1 MINSVGLHGPGV
13 AAWLEHDL
21 PSLDETGARVVVSVW
36 GHTVADYAAAAGL
49 LADAPDSVIAVEV
62 NASCPN
68 LEDRRSL
75 FAHSITATTEVVDA
89 CRVAGRPLW
98 AKLSPNTPDL
108 PDIASAAVSAGAEA
122 VTIANTVLG
131 MVIDTEARRP
141 LLGAGRGGL
150 SGPAIRPVAVRAVY
164 DTHEAHPDIA
174 IIGVGGITCGDDA
187 AQFLLAGATALQ
199 VGTATFADPAAPAK
213 VLADLGRWCD
223 HHGVTKV
230 ADLVG
235 GAHG

>member
-1 MINSVGLHGPGV
+1 MH
-13 AAWLEHDL
+13 L
-21 PSLDETGARVVVSVW
+21 P
-36 GHTVADYAAAAGL
+36 
-49 LADAPDSVIAVEV
+49 P
-62 NASCPN
+62 
-68 LEDRRSL
+68 
-75 FAHSITATTEVVDA
+75 TEVVDA

-108 PDIASAAVSAGAEA
+108 PDIASASVSAGAEA
-122 VTIANTVLG
+122 VTIDNTVLG

-164 DTHEAHPDIA
+164 ATHEAHPDIA
-174 IIGVGGITCGDDA
+174 LSGVGGITCGDDA